1 MSQSLEWKWTCM
13 ELTHGHHSM
22 ARRLAVVDGPV
33 VMRNALVYHMPEHI
47 PAQIGNL
54 IARCHAKQFGSEW
67 GSGC

>member
-1 MSQSLEWKWTCM
+1 M

-22 ARRLAVVDGPV
+22 ARRLAVVDGPE